1 MQKRIQIVYKA
12 LDELKLDPKN
22 PRRND
27 AAVQAVAESMR
38 EFGFRVPIVI
48 DENDMIRAGETRYK
62 AASLLNKPKVPC
74 VIASDLTEK
83 QLRAFQLADNK
94 TGELATW
101 DLGLL
106 DAEMNDLAGLFDMSL
121 FGFAPKK
128 GKDEESLMGDKD
140 SSKGKDKY
148 ITCPRC
154 GKRFLKS
161 EGHPKEGGSFDTAMY
176 APYENHEEDEPG
188 LPKAWTPDGTEDD
201 GGDW

>member
-1 MQKRIQIVYKA
+1 MDSVLNILGLAYKA
-12 LDELKLDPKN
+12 RK
-22 PRRND
+22 
-27 AAVQAVAESMR
+27 AVL
-38 EFGFRVPIVI
+38 
-48 DENDMIRAGETRYK
+48 GEEV
-62 AASLLNKPKVPC
+62 LNRISKVRL
-74 VIASDLTEK
+74 IFLASDLSEK

-106 DAEMNDLAGLFDMSL
+106 DSELSGLAGLFDMSL
-121 FGFAPKK
+121 FGFIPKK
-128 GKDEESLMGDKD
+128 GKEESLMGDKE
-140 SSKGKDKY
+140 SSDGKGKY